1 MKCKYCG
8 SEMRLDD
15 TDFNFKGNKD
25 NYWACDTCGATA
37 FEKIRYG
44 KSVSVQYQ
52 QSELNSVD
60 EGLTK
65 YGIKTRKCD
74 GTYRTFSDVL
84 VDVYDVLK
92 KLKLE
97 LPENQYKEEKEKLAK
112 LLYGRHSNVLNMII
126 ED

>member
-1 MKCKYCG
+1 
-8 SEMRLDD
+8 MRLDD

-25 NYWACDTCGATA
+25 NYWVCDNCDATA
-37 FEKIRYG
+37 FEKIRYV

-60 EGLTK
+60 EGLAK

-112 LLYGRHSNVLNMII
+112 LLYGRRSNVLNMII